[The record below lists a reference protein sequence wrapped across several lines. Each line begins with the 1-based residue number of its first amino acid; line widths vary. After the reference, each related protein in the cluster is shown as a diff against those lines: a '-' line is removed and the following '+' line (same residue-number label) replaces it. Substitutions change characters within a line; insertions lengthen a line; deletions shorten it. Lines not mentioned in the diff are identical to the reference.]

1 MMPRTILHDLA
12 GLAPVDRPAFPLKRW
27 AVLVTSAV
35 GGSLLYGASLAWV
48 SPGWDAGS
56 AAMWLAL
63 SAGSAWCVFIP
74 ALFAFTE
81 LRWRECC
88 DASLLTMAFGAVML
102 ASGALVNA
110 LLRLHATTIHAASI
124 NCLIVAFSSIV
135 IAAALARLL
144 RTRGVPVARTLT
156 VWMLVFNGSG
166 ALFFF
171 ALNSVLRGW

>member
-12 GLAPVDRPAFPLKRW
+12 GLAPVDRPALPLKRW
-27 AVLVTSAV
+27 AVLVTFAV

-48 SPGWDAGS
+48 LPGWDAGS
-56 AAMWLAL
+56 TAVWLAL
-63 SAGSAWCVFIP
+63 SAAFAGCVFIP

-110 LLRLHATTIHAASI
+110 LLRLHAVTVHAVSI

-135 IAAALARLL
+135 VAAALARLL
-144 RTRGVPVARTLT
+144 RKPGVPVSRTLT
-156 VWMLVFNGSG
+156 LWMFVFNGCG
-166 ALFFF
+166 ASFFF
-171 ALNSVLRGW
+171 ALYSVLRGW